1 MSLTVNISAI
11 LFIFIPIKTCRGIVT
26 DVDFRRKKTQDFSV
40 SMVLVVMRKLDA
52 KAPVLVLGWGLGEL
66 DLVTT
71 AGLFMSIP
79 SRSKL

>member
-1 MSLTVNISAI
+1 
-11 LFIFIPIKTCRGIVT
+11 
-26 DVDFRRKKTQDFSV
+26 
-40 SMVLVVMRKLDA
+40 MVLVVMRKLDA
-52 KAPVLVLGWGLGEL
+52 KAPVLVLGWGLGGL